1 MEQIGY
7 SLLDANGA
15 EIQHWGDTPGVCVG
29 IPSMVR
35 LPNGDDVHG
44 ASVGPLQDWALVPRF
59 VDYRQSAAEPAVE
72 GGNVVVAL
80 ALTDLKAK
88 LFAQV
93 NADAETVRLRYITPG
108 VGQSMTYLEKH
119 NQAVAV
125 EGLGEEA
132 ANALSEQ
139 DRTSQFPT
147 LSASVGIEAATLWD
161 CAQIV
166 VQTYEAWAALSN
178 QIERTR
184 LMGKRAISL
193 ASDAAAAR
201 AAYEAITWPQ

>member
-7 SLLDANGA
+7 SLVDANGA
-15 EIQHWGDTPGVCVG
+15 EIQHWGDTPGMCVG
-29 IPSMVR
+29 LPSMVR

-44 ASVGPLQDWALVPRF
+44 ASAGALQEWTLVPRF
-59 VDYRQSAAEPAVE
+59 VDYRSAAAPPTLEQN
-72 GGNVVVAL
+72 GMVVAL
-80 ALTDLKAK
+80 AMADLKAK
-88 LFAQV
+88 LSAQV

-132 ANALSEQ
+132 ANALSEH
-139 DRTSQFPT
+139 DRTAQFPT

>member
-1 MEQIGY
+1 MPGIAQ
-7 SLLDANGA
+7 SVDAAVRN
-15 EIQHWGDTPGVCVG
+15 VC
-29 IPSMVR
+29 P
-35 LPNGDDVHG
+35 
-44 ASVGPLQDWALVPRF
+44 W
-59 VDYRQSAAEPAVE
+59 VE
-72 GGNVVVAL
+72 GVSIGRADDKSTWRVDFTDAATEQDRTAVAAVVA
-80 ALTDLKAK
+80 AFDVSAPIKAELKSK
-88 LFAQV
+88 V
-93 NADAETVRLRYITPG
+93 DADAERVRQRYITPG

-132 ANALSEQ
+132 ANALSEH
-139 DRTSQFPT
+139 DRTAQFPT

-184 LMGKRAISL
+184 LMGKRSISL
-193 ASDAAAAR
+193 ASDAAAAQ